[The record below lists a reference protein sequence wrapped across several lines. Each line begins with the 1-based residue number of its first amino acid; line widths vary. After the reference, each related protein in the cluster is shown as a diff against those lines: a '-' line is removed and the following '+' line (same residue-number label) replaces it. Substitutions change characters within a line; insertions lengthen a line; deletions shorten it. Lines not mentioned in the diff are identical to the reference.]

1 MITLTFDPNAT
12 SHVLSVMQAQQ
23 GADVSTLLNAAAVNV
38 IAACEQVMRERPV
51 SASDEQE
58 DARAAAVLEVAIGCL
73 RFIIDAHGNSVRG
86 TLPPGFTGISVEATL
101 EAGDDGR
108 DRVRFRPLEIQKTG
122 GE

>member
-12 SHVLSVMQAQQ
+12 AHVLSVMQAQQ
-23 GADVSTLLNAAAVNV
+23 SVDVSTLLNAAAVNV
-38 IAACEQVMRERPV
+38 IAACEATMRERPV

-58 DARAAAVLEVAIGCL
+58 EARAGAVLEVVVACL
-73 RFIIDAHGNSVRG
+73 RSIVDMHRRNVQGK
-86 TLPPGFTGISVEATL
+86 LPPDFRAMSVEASL
-101 EAGDDGR
+101 EADELGR